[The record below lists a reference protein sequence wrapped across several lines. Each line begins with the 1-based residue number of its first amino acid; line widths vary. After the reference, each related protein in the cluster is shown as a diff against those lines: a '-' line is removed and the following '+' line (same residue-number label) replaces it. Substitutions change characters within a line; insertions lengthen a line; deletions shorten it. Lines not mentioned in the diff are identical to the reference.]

1 MANNMTIGLLATA
14 ITDEVDT
21 IDIEVAYNQFFP
33 NAPFYITVSPIDE
46 PPTALNSEIMGVR
59 ARNGKT
65 LTVTRGQR
73 GIVAKAHKKGS
84 LVYRGV
90 YYENLLHVGDIVM
103 TLNTNPMPGRLL
115 LNGQGGYSKWDY
127 PLLYDHISRNPRYGT
142 ISGDTFTLANF
153 SGRFPLIAG
162 GFDGMGSE
170 GGSDTIRLAP
180 QNYQTNTWMSDVI
193 SPSGPVHKAV
203 NGGGAYGFHVHAISG
218 IGSDSSKNVPL
229 EWRPS
234 YIAMNFEI
242 VAG

>member
-1 MANNMTIGLLATA
+1 MANNMTIGLLAAA
-14 ITDEVDT
+14 ITDEVNT
-21 IDIEVAYNQFFP
+21 IDIEIAYNQFFP

-46 PPTALNSEIMGVR
+46 PPTALNSEIMAVR

-65 LTVTRGQR
+65 LTVVRGQR

-127 PLLYDHISRNPRYGT
+127 PLLYDHISRSPRYGT
-142 ISGDTFTLANF
+142 ISGDTFTLTNL
-153 SGRFPLIAG
+153 SGKFPLIAG
-162 GFDGMGSE
+162 GFDALGSE
-170 GGSDTIRLAP
+170 GGSDSIRLAP

-203 NGGGAYGFHVHAISG
+203 NEGGSFGFHVHATTNSAN
-218 IGSDSSKNVPL
+218 DSSKNVPL

>member
-1 MANNMTIGLLATA
+1 MANNMTIGLLAAA

-33 NAPFYITVSPIDE
+33 NAPFYVTVSPIDE
-46 PPTALNSEIMGVR
+46 PPTALNSEVMVVR

-73 GIVAKAHKKGS
+73 GIVAKNHKKGS

-103 TLNTNPMPGRLL
+103 TLNVNPMPGRLL

-127 PLLYDHISRNPRYGT
+127 PLLYDHISKNPRYGT
-142 ISGDTFTLANF
+142 ISGDTFALENF

-162 GFDGMGSE
+162 GFDAMGSE

-203 NGGGAYGFHVHAISG
+203 NEGGSFGFHVHATTNSAN
-218 IGSDSSKNVPL
+218 DSSKNVPID
-229 EWRPS
+229 WRPS

>member
-1 MANNMTIGLLATA
+1 MANNMTIGVLAAA
-14 ITDEVDT
+14 ITDDVNT
-21 IDIEVAYNQFFP
+21 IDIEVAYSHFFP
-33 NAPFYITVSPIDE
+33 SAPFYITVSPIDE
-46 PPTALNSEIMGVR
+46 PPTALNSEIMAVR

-162 GFDGMGSE
+162 GFDAVGSE
-170 GGSDTIRLAP
+170 GGSNNIRLAP

-203 NGGGAYGFHVHAISG
+203 NGGAAYGFHVHATSG
-218 IGSDSSKNVPL
+218 RGDDSSKNVPL

-234 YIAMNFEI
+234 YIALNFEI

>member
-1 MANNMTIGLLATA
+1 MANNMTIGLLAAA

-21 IDIEVAYNQFFP
+21 IDIETDYNPYFP
-33 NAPFYITVSPIDE
+33 SAPFYITVSPIDE
-46 PPTALNSEIMGVR
+46 PPTALNSEIMVVR

-73 GIVAKAHKKGS
+73 GIVAKSHKKGA

-103 TLNTNPMPGRLL
+103 TLNTNPAPGRLL

-142 ISGDTFTLANF
+142 ISGDTFALANF
-153 SGRFPLIAG
+153 GGRFPLIAG
-162 GFDGMGSE
+162 GFDAMGSE
-170 GGSDTIRLAP
+170 GGSDSIRLAP

-203 NGGGAYGFHVHAISG
+203 NGGGSFGFHVHATTNSA
-218 IGSDSSKNVPL
+218 SDSSKNVPM

>member
-14 ITDEVDT
+14 ITDEVNT

-33 NAPFYITVSPIDE
+33 SAPFYITVSPIDE
-46 PPTALNSEIMGVR
+46 PPTALNSEIMAVR

-142 ISGDTFTLANF
+142 IGGDTFTLVNL
-153 SGRFPLIAG
+153 SGKFPLIAG
-162 GFDGMGSE
+162 DFDATGSE
-170 GGSDTIRLAP
+170 GGSDSIRLAP

-203 NGGGAYGFHVHAISG
+203 NEGGAYGFHVHATSNRAN
-218 IGSDSSKNVPL
+218 DSSKNVPL

>member
-1 MANNMTIGLLATA
+1 MANNMTIGLLAAA
-14 ITDEVDT
+14 ITDEVNT
-21 IDIEVAYNQFFP
+21 IDIEVTYSQFFS

-46 PPTALNSEIMGVR
+46 PPTALNSEIMAVR

-103 TLNTNPMPGRLL
+103 TLNANPMPGRLL

-127 PLLYDHISRNPRYGT
+127 PLLYDHISNNPRYGT
-142 ISGDTFTLANF
+142 ITGDTFRLANF
-153 SGRFPLIAG
+153 SGKFPLIAG
-162 GFDGMGSE
+162 GFDSMGSE
-170 GGSDTIRLAP
+170 GGSDTIRLSP
-180 QNYQTNTWMSDVI
+180 QNYQTNTWMSQKM
-193 SPSGPVHKAV
+193 SPSANPSGAIRM
-203 NGGGAYGFHVHAISG
+203 GGDVGFHLHGVTNTP
-218 IGSDSSKNVPL
+218 SDSSKNVPL
-229 EWRPS
+229 EWRPQ
-234 YIAMNFEI
+234 YIALNFEV

>member
-1 MANNMTIGLLATA
+1 MANNMTIGLLAEA
-14 ITDEVDT
+14 ITDENST
-21 IDIEVAYNQFFP
+21 IDIDVAYSPYFP
-33 NAPFYITVSPIDE
+33 SAPFYITVSPVDE
-46 PPTALNSEIMGVR
+46 PPTALNSEIMVVM

-65 LTVTRGQR
+65 LSVQRGQR
-73 GIVAKAHKKGS
+73 NIVSKSHKKGAI
-84 LVYRGV
+84 VYRGV
-90 YYENLLHVGDIVM
+90 YYENLLHVGDIIM
-103 TLNTNPMPGRLL
+103 TLNQNPAPGRLL

-142 ISGDTFTLANF
+142 ISGDTFALANF
-153 SGRFPLIAG
+153 GGRFPLIAG
-162 GFDGMGSE
+162 GFDAMGSE
-170 GGSDTIRLAP
+170 GGSDSIRLAP

-203 NGGGAYGFHVHAISG
+203 NEGGSFGFHVHATTNSA
-218 IGSDSSKNVPL
+218 SDSSKNVPM